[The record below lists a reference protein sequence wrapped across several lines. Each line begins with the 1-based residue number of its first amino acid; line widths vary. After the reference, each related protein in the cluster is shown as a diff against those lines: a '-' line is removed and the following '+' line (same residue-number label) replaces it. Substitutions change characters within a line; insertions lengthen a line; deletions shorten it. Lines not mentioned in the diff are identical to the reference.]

1 MVRKF
6 IIYLFLSTI
15 IFSQQLTSSISS
27 DNINITESI
36 IYTIKVTDTDEN
48 PIVDISSL
56 ENFFTIIA
64 GPNIGSEYKFINGKK
79 FSSRSISWTLIPLS
93 YGVLEIPQFTVSIS
107 EKKFN
112 TKSFS
117 INVNK
122 QVSDQAA
129 KELFLEVK
137 VSDNNVVVGEQV
149 ILTYTFYTRIASK
162 VLSTE
167 FPEYSDFWVEKLFD
181 PVGVQFTP
189 ESWNDIEIDG
199 YNYKYLKMY
208 EVAIFP
214 IKEGSF
220 NLPSMIMK
228 IETKNK
234 DSSFSRLFWDDPFFD
249 TFSQMTRAKILVSD
263 PLNIEVSP
271 LSDVPKDFTGA
282 VGKFNLVSTISE
294 KDIDEGSPTIF
305 KLTLEGQGNLG
316 NIGKPKISFPND
328 IDIFEGETTV
338 DKNISNNFSGS
349 ITWEYNL
356 IPRKHGLY
364 QIDSIEV
371 PFFNSSTK
379 LWSIASSKPLK
390 LNVKKSTIFDKNDKD
405 VIFQNSKIIR
415 YNRLGSQNWISDSNL
430 KVHNRIFLIITL
442 SLLLF
447 VLPFFQPAFK
457 FLKHKILSFIVFQS
471 ALNRSLNR
479 LNHTQSIFLD
489 GPRIIT
495 YFFYQK
501 KIINTLNIDIST
513 LKILLKKKIKEKDF
527 EILSTF
533 LDKCQIESFSQT
545 NDKENN
551 KKTINMLIKILTDID
566 KYV

>member
-15 IFSQQLTSSISS
+15 IFSQQLTSSVSS

-93 YGVLEIPQFTVSIS
+93 YGVLEIPQFAVSIS

-149 ILTYTFYTRIASK
+149 LLTYTFYTRIASK

-282 VGKFNLVSTISE
+282 V
-294 KDIDEGSPTIF
+294 
-305 KLTLEGQGNLG
+305 
-316 NIGKPKISFPND
+316 KI
-328 IDIFEGETTV
+328 
-338 DKNISNNFSGS
+338 
-349 ITWEYNL
+349 
-356 IPRKHGLY
+356 
-364 QIDSIEV
+364 
-371 PFFNSSTK
+371 
-379 LWSIASSKPLK
+379 
-390 LNVKKSTIFDKNDKD
+390 
-405 VIFQNSKIIR
+405 
-415 YNRLGSQNWISDSNL
+415 
-430 KVHNRIFLIITL
+430 
-442 SLLLF
+442 
-447 VLPFFQPAFK
+447 
-457 FLKHKILSFIVFQS
+457 
-471 ALNRSLNR
+471 
-479 LNHTQSIFLD
+479 
-489 GPRIIT
+489 
-495 YFFYQK
+495 
-501 KIINTLNIDIST
+501 
-513 LKILLKKKIKEKDF
+513 
-527 EILSTF
+527 
-533 LDKCQIESFSQT
+533 
-545 NDKENN
+545 
-551 KKTINMLIKILTDID
+551 
-566 KYV
+566 

>member
-1 MVRKF
+1 M
-6 IIYLFLSTI
+6 
-15 IFSQQLTSSISS
+15 
-27 DNINITESI
+27 
-36 IYTIKVTDTDEN
+36 
-48 PIVDISSL
+48 
-56 ENFFTIIA
+56 
-64 GPNIGSEYKFINGKK
+64 
-79 FSSRSISWTLIPLS
+79 S

-501 KIINTLNIDIST
+501 KIINTFNIDIST